1 MLLCYNSIRKRKEV
15 GNNMN
20 TLTYNC
26 LADHRMYVMT
36 CKDESLD
43 TYMKMMFENDVY
55 KVNLNDEVE
64 FTSYSDYEQW
74 KKVANNINTLTYNL
88 KNDFNNYVITCNDE
102 WLDMYMELLFENG
115 AYRVN
120 LNNNVVF
127 ADLSTYESWKQVMEE

>member
-1 MLLCYNSIRKRKEV
+1 
-15 GNNMN
+15 MN
-20 TLTYNC
+20 TLTYRC
-26 LADHRMYVMT
+26 LADPLTYEMT
-36 CKDESLD
+36 CRDDALD

-64 FTSYSDYEQW
+64 FTSYADYESW
-74 KKVANNINTLTYNL
+74 KNEKNSINTLTYNL

-102 WLDMYMELLFENG
+102 WLDMYMQLLFENG

-127 ADLSTYESWKQVMEE
+127 ADLSTYELWKNGK

>member
-20 TLTYNC
+20 TLTYRC

-43 TYMKMMFENDVY
+43 TYMKMMFKNDVY

-64 FTSYSDYEQW
+64 FTSYSQYENW
-74 KKVANNINTLTYNL
+74 KNEKNNINTLTYNL

-127 ADLSTYESWKQVMEE
+127 ADLSTYELWKNEK

>member
-1 MLLCYNSIRKRKEV
+1 
-15 GNNMN
+15 MN
-20 TLTYNC
+20 TLTYRC
-26 LADHRMYVMT
+26 LADPLTYEMT
-36 CKDESLD
+36 CRDDALD

-64 FTSYSDYEQW
+64 FTSYADYEKW
-74 KKVANNINTLTYNL
+74 KNEKNHINTLTYNL

-102 WLDMYMELLFENG
+102 WLDMYMQLLFENG

-127 ADLSTYESWKQVMEE
+127 ADLSTYELWKNEK

>member
-20 TLTYNC
+20 TLTYRC
-26 LADHRMYVMT
+26 LADPLTYEMT
-36 CKDESLD
+36 CRDDALD
-43 TYMKMMFENDVY
+43 TYMKMLFENDVY

-64 FTSYSDYEQW
+64 FTSYADYEKW
-74 KKVANNINTLTYNL
+74 KNEKNNINTLTYNL

-127 ADLSTYESWKQVMEE
+127 ADLSTYVSWKNE

>member
-1 MLLCYNSIRKRKEV
+1 
-15 GNNMN
+15 MN
-20 TLTYNC
+20 TLTYRC
-26 LADHRMYVMT
+26 LADPLTYEMT
-36 CKDESLD
+36 CRDDALD

-64 FTSYSDYEQW
+64 FSSYADYESW
-74 KKVANNINTLTYNL
+74 KNEKNSINTLTYNL

-102 WLDMYMELLFENG
+102 WLDMYMQLLFENG

-127 ADLSTYESWKQVMEE
+127 ADLSTYELWKNEK

>member
-1 MLLCYNSIRKRKEV
+1 
-15 GNNMN
+15 MN
-20 TLTYNC
+20 TLTYRC

-64 FTSYSDYEQW
+64 FTSYSNYENW
-74 KKVANNINTLTYNL
+74 KDEKNSINTLTYNL

-102 WLDMYMELLFENG
+102 WLDMYMQLLFENG

-127 ADLSTYESWKQVMEE
+127 ADLSTYELWKNEKK

>member
-1 MLLCYNSIRKRKEV
+1 
-15 GNNMN
+15 MN
-20 TLTYNC
+20 TLTYRC

-43 TYMKMMFENDVY
+43 TYMKMMFKNDVY

-64 FTSYSDYEQW
+64 FTSYSQYENW
-74 KKVANNINTLTYNL
+74 KNEKNNINTLTYNL

-127 ADLSTYESWKQVMEE
+127 ADLSTYELWKNEK

>member
-1 MLLCYNSIRKRKEV
+1 
-15 GNNMN
+15 MN
-20 TLTYNC
+20 TLTYRC
-26 LADHRMYVMT
+26 LADPLTYEMT
-36 CKDESLD
+36 CRDDALD
-43 TYMKMMFENDVY
+43 TYIKMMFENDVY

-64 FTSYSDYEQW
+64 FTSYADYESW
-74 KKVANNINTLTYNL
+74 KNEKNSINTLTYNL

-127 ADLSTYESWKQVMEE
+127 ADLSTYESWKNEK

>member
-1 MLLCYNSIRKRKEV
+1 
-15 GNNMN
+15 MN
-20 TLTYNC
+20 TLTYRC
-26 LADHRMYVMT
+26 LADPLTYEMT
-36 CKDESLD
+36 CRDDALD

-64 FTSYSDYEQW
+64 FTSYADFESW
-74 KKVANNINTLTYNL
+74 KNEKNSINTLTYNL

-120 LNNNVVF
+120 LNDKVVF
-127 ADLSTYESWKQVMEE
+127 ADLSTYELWKNEK

>member
-1 MLLCYNSIRKRKEV
+1 
-15 GNNMN
+15 MN
-20 TLTYNC
+20 TLTYRC
-26 LADHRMYVMT
+26 LADHLTYVMT

-64 FTSYSDYEQW
+64 FTSYSDYEKW
-74 KKVANNINTLTYNL
+74 KNEKNSINTLTYNL

-102 WLDMYMELLFENG
+102 WLDMYMQLLFEND

-127 ADLSTYESWKQVMEE
+127 ADLSTYELWKNEK

>member
-1 MLLCYNSIRKRKEV
+1 
-15 GNNMN
+15 MN
-20 TLTYNC
+20 TLTYRC
-26 LADHRMYVMT
+26 LADHRTYVMT
-36 CKDESLD
+36 CKDDALD

-64 FTSYSDYEQW
+64 FTSYADYESW
-74 KKVANNINTLTYNL
+74 KNEKTNINTLTYNL

-102 WLDMYMELLFENG
+102 WLDMYMQLLFENG

-127 ADLSTYESWKQVMEE
+127 ADLSTYELWKNEK

>member
-1 MLLCYNSIRKRKEV
+1 
-15 GNNMN
+15 MN
-20 TLTYNC
+20 TLTYRC
-26 LADHRMYVMT
+26 LADPLTYEMT
-36 CKDESLD
+36 CRDDALD

-64 FTSYSDYEQW
+64 FTSYADYESW
-74 KKVANNINTLTYNL
+74 KNEKNSINTLTYNL

-102 WLDMYMELLFENG
+102 WLDMYMELLFKNG

-127 ADLSTYESWKQVMEE
+127 ADLSTYELWKNEK

>member
-1 MLLCYNSIRKRKEV
+1 
-15 GNNMN
+15 MN
-20 TLTYNC
+20 TLTYRC
-26 LADHRMYVMT
+26 LADPLTYEMT
-36 CKDESLD
+36 CRDDALD

-64 FTSYSDYEQW
+64 FTSYADYESW
-74 KKVANNINTLTYNL
+74 KNEKNSINTLTYNL

-102 WLDMYMELLFENG
+102 WLDMYMQLLFENG

-127 ADLSTYESWKQVMEE
+127 ADLSTYELWKNEK

>member
-1 MLLCYNSIRKRKEV
+1 
-15 GNNMN
+15 MN
-20 TLTYNC
+20 TLTYRC
-26 LADHRMYVMT
+26 LADPLTYEMT
-36 CKDESLD
+36 CRDDALD

-64 FTSYSDYEQW
+64 FTSYADFESW
-74 KKVANNINTLTYNL
+74 KNEKNSINMLTYNL

-102 WLDMYMELLFENG
+102 WLDMYMQMLFENG

-127 ADLSTYESWKQVMEE
+127 ADLSTYELWKNEK

>member
-1 MLLCYNSIRKRKEV
+1 
-15 GNNMN
+15 MN
-20 TLTYNC
+20 TLTYRC
-26 LADHRMYVMT
+26 LGDHLTYVMT

-43 TYMKMMFENDVY
+43 AYMKMMFENDVY
-55 KVNLNDEVE
+55 KVDLNDEVE
-64 FTSYSDYEQW
+64 FTSYADYEKW
-74 KKVANNINTLTYNL
+74 KNKKKNNINTLTYNL

-127 ADLSTYESWKQVMEE
+127 ADLSTYELWKNVMEE